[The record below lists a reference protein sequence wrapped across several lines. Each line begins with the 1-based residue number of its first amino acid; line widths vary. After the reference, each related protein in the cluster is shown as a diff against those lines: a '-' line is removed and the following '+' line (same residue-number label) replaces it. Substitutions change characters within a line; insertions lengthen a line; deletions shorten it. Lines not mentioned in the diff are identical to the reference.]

1 MVSWVRQ
8 ESDIVL
14 EEDRDA
20 GYVRYKGA
28 AGSPVISLR
37 KYKQLDGRSRQCVE
51 RVGDGSIITLFDK
64 TPYPVGPEDVVCP
77 HFLELKWANGCNY
90 DCSWCYLNGTFRFRP
105 MGKCPHMKDKT
116 KVLEHVE
123 SFVDYVRIPSIVNSG
138 ELSDSLVF
146 EGNGFAIS
154 DTILPLFKE
163 QNRHKILLLTKSDQV
178 NKVLNS
184 EAEEQTIVSFTVNA
198 FDVSKRWERKA
209 PTPQKRLDA
218 AEKICEGGFETR
230 LRIDPIVPVDGW
242 EKKYKQLLDHIFS
255 KIVPERITLGSLRGL
270 NSTIIHSEDKSWVE
284 YLDDRSNWGK
294 KVSFDKRKEIF
305 ETLIDYLKDEH
316 SYTNIGLCKETKE
329 MWKALGMDYKKIR
342 CNCVF

>member
-1 MVSWVRQ
+1 MVPWVRPV
-8 ESDIVL
+8 SDIIL
-14 EEDRDA
+14 EKDEARI
-20 GYVRYKGA
+20 RYKGDS
-28 AGSPVISLR
+28 GSPVISLR
-37 KYKQLDGRSRQCVE
+37 KIRQLDGHSKYCVE

-64 TPYPVGPEDVVCP
+64 TPYPVEAEDVVCP

-105 MGKCPHMKDKT
+105 MGKCPHMKDRD

-163 QNRHKILLLTKSDQV
+163 QKRHKILLLTKSDQV
-178 NKVLNS
+178 GKVLHS
-184 EAEEQTIVSFTVNA
+184 DAEEQTIVSFTVNA
-198 FDVSKRWERKA
+198 FDVSKRWERRA
-209 PTPQKRLDA
+209 PTPQKRLNA
-218 AEKICEGGFETR
+218 AEKIVDGGFETR

-242 EKKYKQLLDHIFS
+242 EKKYKQLIDYIFS

-270 NSTIIHSEDKSWVE
+270 NSTIIHSKDKSWVG
-284 YLDDRSNWGK
+284 YLDDHSNWGK
-294 KVSFDKRKEIF
+294 KVNFDKRKEIF
-305 ETLIDYLKDEH
+305 ETLIDYLREEH
-316 SYTNIGLCKETKE
+316 SYTSIGLCKETKQ
-329 MWKALGMDYKKIR
+329 MWAALDMDYRKIR
-342 CNCVF
+342 CNCVW